1 MTRILIVDDQTEIRH
16 LIRLT
21 LDGQGYELEEAPDAD
36 TARQKI
42 LAQKPDILILDVM
55 MPGAMDGYGLCEAIK
70 ASEHE
75 KDINVILLTARGQQT
90 DLDRG
95 RAARCD
101 TYLVKPFSPMQ
112 LNGIIRNVIEDTP

>member
-55 MPGAMDGYGLCEAIK
+55 MPGTMDGYGLCEAIK
-70 ASEHE
+70 ASEQE
-75 KDINVILLTARGQQT
+75 KDIYVILLTARGQQT
-90 DLDRG
+90 DLDKG

-112 LNGIIRNVIEDTP
+112 LNAIIRNVIEDTP

>member
-21 LDGQGYELEEAPDAD
+21 LDGQGYELDEAPDAD

-55 MPGAMDGYGLCEAIK
+55 MPGTMDGYGLCEAIK
-70 ASEHE
+70 ASEQE
-75 KDINVILLTARGQQT
+75 KDIYVILLTARGQQT

-112 LNGIIRNVIEDTP
+112 LNAIIRNVIEDTP